1 MWSVVLCF
9 STIQHRQCLEEDK
22 RRKRERGRCT
32 TELANTTMV
41 SQSPCNNRETSSASQ
56 SVLGTPQTP
65 HSLMRNPSHLPHVV
79 SDGLP
84 LIRENSAYK
93 DLFNAAQNMTPRHNQ
108 TIQVLFIT
116 VDRRLSERE
125 YPV

>member
-1 MWSVVLCF
+1 
-9 STIQHRQCLEEDK
+9 
-22 RRKRERGRCT
+22 
-32 TELANTTMV
+32 MV
-41 SQSPCNNRETSSASQ
+41 SQSPCNNREISCASQ

-65 HSLMRNPSHLPHVV
+65 HSPMRDPSNLQQVV

-93 DLFNAAQNMTPRHNQ
+93 DLFNAAQNMAPRYNQ

-116 VDRRLSERE
+116 VDRRLSEKE